1 MTKFEDLGLSEQML
15 EAIDVLGYDEPTP
28 IQQKA
33 IPLAL
38 EGCDLIAGA
47 QTGTGKTAAFC
58 LPCLDKLPHAK
69 KHCGPLMLVVTPTRE
84 LADQI
89 SAVCA
94 QITSVTKHRVTTVVG
109 GVSYN
114 PQREALKRG
123 TDVLIATPGRLEDL
137 IGQNAAHLDQ
147 VQMVVLDEA
156 DRMLD
161 MGFLPAIKR
170 IMAECTSEHQT
181 LLFSATIDKTVE
193 KVAKEM
199 LHNPEKVEV
208 ARRGETAQTIEQFIV
223 RISHAAKPTAL
234 KAILDQH
241 GAERVIVFARTRHR
255 VDACSHRL
263 RRAGYKTGVIHS
275 DRSQSQR
282 RRALNAFD
290 KGEINVLVAT
300 DVLARG
306 IDIDQVD
313 YVVNFDLPTQPEDY
327 VHRIGRTGR
336 AGAKGFAVSL
346 VNPEVESTLKDIQ
359 KLIKKEIPV
368 MELPNLDLET
378 AEAEAEARSMQ
389 LQARRSQDP
398 EVEAVVKE
406 MTKEKA
412 KKRKKAQKNAE
423 EAKPERSHKQTQGKN
438 KHSANKAKAS
448 QQSNGSGAGSRTS
461 NGKGPG
467 RKGKGSNLDSGS
479 TGRPSGA
486 RKATASKGRNDGT
499 PRKKAHRGQEPLTR
513 SQKRRRNNE
522 RRSKNANQS
531 QSQIHTY
538 TGSKN
543 APRPG
548 RFSSGLR

>member
-137 IGQNAAHLDQ
+137 ISQNAAHLDQ
-147 VQMVVLDEA
+147 VQTVVLDEA

-170 IMAECTSEHQT
+170 IVGECTSEHQT

-199 LHNPEKVEV
+199 LHSPEKVEV

-255 VDACSHRL
+255 VDACSRRL

-398 EVEAVVKE
+398 EVEAAVKE
-406 MTKEKA
+406 ITKEKV
-412 KKRKKAQKNAE
+412 KKRKKAQKNTE

-438 KHSANKAKAS
+438 KHSASKAKAS
-448 QQSNGSGAGSRTS
+448 QQSGGSGAGSRTS
-461 NGKGPG
+461 GKKNSS
-467 RKGKGSNLDSGS
+467 RKGKGSNFGGGNAGGNSGV
-479 TGRPSGA
+479 
-486 RKATASKGRNDGT
+486 